1 MIQYNIEKLDKK
13 LKKELDHG
21 RYWHSLGVMYTAA
34 ALAMQYGCDLNAAMT
49 AGLLHDCAKCIPN
62 DRKIEMCEK
71 YAIPVSE
78 IEKKAPY
85 LLHSKL
91 GAYLAKTKYGV
102 EDEEILN
109 AIRWHTTGC
118 PDMTLLE
125 KIIYL
130 ADYIEPGRNK
140 AEDLPLVR
148 KLAFQDIDMA
158 VYVTLRDTVVYLDKG
173 MRSSE
178 TDPQTWRA
186 LHYYEGLMEEQSNS
200 PEMKH
205 PLTLENSVLPDGKEP
220 DNE

>member
-130 ADYIEPGRNK
+130 ADYIEPTRDFEGLEKLRE
-140 AEDLPLVR
+140 AAYTDLDGALILGLEMSLEDLKERNIVPHSRTKEAINWLYANVR
-148 KLAFQDIDMA
+148 G
-158 VYVTLRDTVVYLDKG
+158 RD
-173 MRSSE
+173 
-178 TDPQTWRA
+178 
-186 LHYYEGLMEEQSNS
+186 
-200 PEMKH
+200 
-205 PLTLENSVLPDGKEP
+205 
-220 DNE
+220 